1 MRVKYRI
8 LLLCLLSPF
17 VVLSQNATVTG
28 RVNRPE
34 ALVRLMVY
42 DDLLN
47 MHETLVAQ
55 TSADDRGFFILEGKV
70 EKTMPAA
77 IFVGLESTDLVIVP
91 GASYEVSIVV
101 PDADPNASYFERES
115 PSLRVRTATDKG
127 VYRQIVISQEIID
140 YYVLNYFDELFRRRQ
155 YHYLDSIRATIDDEL
170 HVTDPYVLQYN
181 TYRIAAVQMA
191 VNADGGK
198 KVIDEYYD
206 GKPVLY
212 HCQSY
217 MDLFKDLFRTF
228 TLTNEFAGRNP
239 ELADLVNIYQL
250 RNLFNEDYLSR
261 QWVREQLH
269 SISKQSKSQMTKAL
283 VANTLSRFDRF
294 AQGAEAPDFELQST
308 EGVAVKL
315 SDYKDSMVLLQFVD
329 GSSYTVDHQFE
340 TLADLHQQ
348 WQDTVQIITVS
359 TKDQLASHRRRFE
372 EHHYDWPLLNLGNDI
387 LLLERYEVRTF
398 PEYFIINKGT
408 KIGIAPAP
416 SPDQTL
422 RDYVRTLSR
431 RDHQP

>member
-1 MRVKYRI
+1 MSLLP
-8 LLLCLLSPF
+8 LLLIG
-17 VVLSQNATVTG
+17 QNVTITG

-55 TSADDRGFFILEGKV
+55 TSADERGFFILEGKV
-70 EKTMPAA
+70 QKTMPAA
-77 IFVGLESTDLVIVP
+77 IFVGLESADLVIAP
-91 GASYEVSIVV
+91 GASYEVNIVV
-101 PDADPNASYFERES
+101 PEADPNASYFERES
-115 PSLRVRTATDKG
+115 PTLRVRTATDKG

-155 YHYLDSIRATIDDEL
+155 YRYLDSIRATIVDEL

-217 MDLFKDLFRTF
+217 MDLFKDLFKTF
-228 TLTNEFAGRNP
+228 TLTDEFAGRNP

-250 RNLFNEDYLSR
+250 RTLYNEDYQSR
-261 QWVREQLH
+261 QWVRGQLR

-283 VANTLSRFDRF
+283 VANTLARFDRF
-294 AQGAEAPDFELQST
+294 AQGAEAPDFELQSST
-308 EGVAVKL
+308 EASVKL
-315 SDYKDSMVLLQFVD
+315 SDYKKSIVLLQFVD

-348 WQDTVQIITVS
+348 WQDSVQIITVS
-359 TKDQLASHRRRFE
+359 TKDQLANHRRRFE

-387 LLLERYEVRTF
+387 LLLERYEVHTF
-398 PEYFIINKGT
+398 PEYFLILPDT
-408 KIGIAPAP
+408 KIGVAPAP

-422 RDYVRTLSR
+422 KEYIRGMLEKVF
-431 RDHQP
+431 